1 MIGSMSAAMV
11 RREKVIFLQDKILRA
26 MVKRERKI
34 VGAKNLIP
42 GKLLISHSRRNSMYM
57 QYLDLEE
64 SVHEA

>member
-1 MIGSMSAAMV
+1 MSAAMV